1 MRASRRTAASDGGYT
16 LIEMSVVLVI
26 MGILLM
32 VTVGRVDNLLPRYRV
47 RACVRDIASEL
58 RLARASAMTTGM
70 PHYIQYD
77 VPNRTYWILSPEKV
91 AQTGDEEEPADTAD
105 NAFREAEYK
114 WVKTMERKLPDGVKF
129 EKVMWSAEQTAEQMP
144 VTVECTPYGSIR
156 RHTIWITGEEDN
168 SKFTVTASPVT
179 GFVELKEGHIEPVL
193 LEEAAE

>member
-1 MRASRRTAASDGGYT
+1 MRPFRRTAASNGGYT

-26 MGILLM
+26 MGILLL

-47 RACVRDIASEL
+47 RSCVRELASEI

-70 PHYIQYD
+70 PHYLQYD
-77 VPNRTYWILSPEKV
+77 VPARTYWILSPEKV
-91 AQTGDEEEPADTAD
+91 AQTSDEEEPADTAE
-105 NAFREAEYK
+105 NAFKEAEYK
-114 WVKTMERKLPDGVKF
+114 WVRTMERKLPDGVKF
-129 EKVMWSAEQTAEQMP
+129 EKVMWSAEQVAEQMP
-144 VTVECTPYGSIR
+144 VTVECTPYGSVR

-179 GFVELKEGHIEPVL
+179 GFVELKEGHIDPIV

>member
-1 MRASRRTAASDGGYT
+1 MRTPRRVARDSGYT

-26 MGILLM
+26 MGILLL

-47 RACVRDIASEL
+47 RSCVRDIASEL

-77 VPNRTYWILSPEKV
+77 VPARTYWILSPEKV
-91 AQTGDEEEPADTAD
+91 VQVADEEEAADTAE
-105 NAFREAEYK
+105 NAFKEAEYK
-114 WVKTMERKLPDGVKF
+114 WVRTMERKLPDGVKF
-129 EKVMWSAEQTAEQMP
+129 EKVMWSAEQAAEQMP

-179 GFVELKEGHIEPVL
+179 GFVELKEGHIDPVL
-193 LEEAAE
+193 LEETAE

>member
-1 MRASRRTAASDGGYT
+1 MRRFHHAARDRGYT

-26 MGILLM
+26 MGILML
-32 VTVGRVDNLLPRYRV
+32 VTIGRVDNLLPRYRV
-47 RACVRDIASEL
+47 RSCVREIASEI

-91 AQTGDEEEPADTAD
+91 TQATDDVEVADTAE
-105 NAFREAEYK
+105 NAFKEAEYK
-114 WVKTMERKLPDGVKF
+114 WVKTMERKLPDNVKF
-129 EKVMWSAEQTAEQMP
+129 EKVMWSAEQVAEQMP
-144 VTVECTPYGSIR
+144 VTVECTPYGSVR

-179 GFVELKEGHIEPVL
+179 GFVELKEGHVEPVV